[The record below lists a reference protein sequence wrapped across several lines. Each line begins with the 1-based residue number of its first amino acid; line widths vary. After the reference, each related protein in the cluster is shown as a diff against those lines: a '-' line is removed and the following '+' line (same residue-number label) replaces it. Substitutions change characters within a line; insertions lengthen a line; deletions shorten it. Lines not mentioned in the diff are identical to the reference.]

1 MKRLGSVLL
10 LILLVVVV
18 VFYFCAKKNY
28 FSGYFGSSQTDSL
41 AVYAVFDNCPPQG
54 DAISERAIE
63 LNKFKNRYAF
73 PHPSDFID
81 DISLAKILEPGND
94 KDRWPIGKAT
104 RIKGYVYEVKSGGI
118 ETCNC
123 REREELDKDTH
134 IELVADPMQTG
145 KVQRMI
151 VEVTPRIRDI
161 MEHKGLDWSTET
173 LRDRLLGRWVEV
185 EGWLLFDD
193 EHELN
198 AENTNPGHP
207 RNWRATA
214 WEIHPI
220 TGIKVMGRPIP

>member
-1 MKRLGSVLL
+1 MKRLGSILL
-10 LILLVVVV
+10 LILLVGAVA
-18 VFYFCAKKNY
+18 FYFCAKNNY
-28 FSGYFGSSQTDSL
+28 FFGNIGNSQTDSL
-41 AVYAVFDNCPPQG
+41 SAYSTFDSCPPQG
-54 DAISERAIE
+54 DAVSERAID
-63 LNKFKNRYAF
+63 LNRFKNRYRF
-73 PHPSDFID
+73 PQSSDFID

-94 KDRWPIGKAT
+94 KDRWPVDKAA
-104 RIKGYVYEVKSGGI
+104 RIKGYVYEVKSGGV

-123 REREELDKDTH
+123 REREEPDKDTH

-145 KVQRMI
+145 KIQRMI
-151 VEVTPRIRDI
+151 VEITPRMRDI
-161 MEHKGLDWSTET
+161 MEHRGIDWSTEI
-173 LRDRLLGRWVEV
+173 LRDQLLGRWIEV

-220 TGIKVMGRPIP
+220 TSIKLIDRPVP